1 MANDLSTKFEQSGIA
16 AGRTLAV
23 EDPKNWQKS
32 PPVATSPSEFQ
43 GECLADSLNYA
54 AQKIVT
60 GKISAI
66 GGRSQAQD
74 GFVVRALPRHE
85 GKTFFDQ
92 VVEMAYETSGAGGVE
107 TQLAQVFARH
117 DRFNR
122 SLLPKNTVLSGYTFF
137 TRPRLNL
144 QDYNICADRKFAALM
159 SRNTLSVPFAIR
171 CLLDTRYASESAL
184 AAQCPLFD
192 KNNPFNTPLCNAIK
206 DISGFIDPTLVSE
219 TTDGGFFSED
229 QTCIIGGD
237 RMSRTYDIQCRFRD
251 FPGSPILAMIDYWS
265 QFMANIMDGSMMQYS
280 DAIDFNRMDY
290 TVSIYRFLMDRTN
303 RYIVRWAKCT
313 GCYPVSPP
321 SGVAFN
327 MNEGEPIVAAASDIN
342 VPFKAN
348 RIEYDDPVILKEF
361 NMLVRRYN
369 PNDAGDGG
377 TTLNNGGITAFA
389 HNVAQNN
396 FAGIPYI
403 RLSPYQGKYEL
414 VWVRRKG
421 KAGESIVGNGD
432 KGSLASIG
440 PDFI

>member
-1 MANDLSTKFEQSGIA
+1 
-16 AGRTLAV
+16 
-23 EDPKNWQKS
+23 
-32 PPVATSPSEFQ
+32 
-43 GECLADSLNYA
+43 
-54 AQKIVT
+54 
-60 GKISAI
+60 
-66 GGRSQAQD
+66 
-74 GFVVRALPRHE
+74 
-85 GKTFFDQ
+85 
-92 VVEMAYETSGAGGVE
+92 
-107 TQLAQVFARH
+107 
-117 DRFNR
+117 
-122 SLLPKNTVLSGYTFF
+122 
-137 TRPRLNL
+137 
-144 QDYNICADRKFAALM
+144 
-159 SRNTLSVPFAIR
+159 
-171 CLLDTRYASESAL
+171 
-184 AAQCPLFD
+184 
-192 KNNPFNTPLCNAIK
+192 
-206 DISGFIDPTLVSE
+206 
-219 TTDGGFFSED
+219 
-229 QTCIIGGD
+229 
-237 RMSRTYDIQCRFRD
+237 
-251 FPGSPILAMIDYWS
+251 
-265 QFMANIMDGSMMQYS
+265 
-280 DAIDFNRMDY
+280 
-290 TVSIYRFLMDRTN
+290 MDRTN

-327 MNEGEPIVAAASDIN
+327 MNEGEPVIAAASDIN

-369 PNDAGDGG
+369 PNDAGDDG